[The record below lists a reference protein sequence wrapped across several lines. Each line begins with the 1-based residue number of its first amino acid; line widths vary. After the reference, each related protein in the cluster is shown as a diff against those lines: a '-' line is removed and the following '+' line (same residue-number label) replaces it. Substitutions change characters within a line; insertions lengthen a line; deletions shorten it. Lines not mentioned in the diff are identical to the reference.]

1 MNYTLITEE
10 NVEKV
15 ATLYMNHYNQ
25 HSGGCWTYEK
35 AYKRIHQMVTME
47 DSLCLM
53 QEDDND
59 IPTGLVIGFLE
70 SYDDFTFYYLD
81 EILIFGEYQN
91 KGYGRLLLQE
101 VEQRVRERG
110 AQMIELV
117 CPDDAHHMHFY
128 GGFGMAEAT
137 NLRLMKNDCKSAVVI
152 LRQKRTNWN
161 STISGILERVRLHP
175 YIPAGRERFSE
186 IIAKPVPVR
195 YAGHGAFSIFEI

>member
-1 MNYTLITEE
+1 MNYTPITEE

-35 AYKRIHQMVTME
+35 AYKRIRQMVTME

-70 SYDDFTFYYLD
+70 SYDEFTFYYLD

-91 KGYGRLLLQE
+91 KGYGRQLLQE
-101 VEQRVRERG
+101 VEQRVWERG

-137 NLRLMKNDCKSAVVI
+137 NLRLMK
-152 LRQKRTNWN
+152 KR
-161 STISGILERVRLHP
+161 L
-175 YIPAGRERFSE
+175 
-186 IIAKPVPVR
+186 
-195 YAGHGAFSIFEI
+195 

>member
-1 MNYTLITEE
+1 MNYTPITEE
-10 NVEKV
+10 NIEKV

-81 EILIFGEYQN
+81 EILIFREYQN
-91 KGYGRLLLQE
+91 KGYGGLLLQE
-101 VEQRVRERG
+101 VEHRVRERG
-110 AQMIELV
+110 AQMIELI

-137 NLRLMKNDCKSAVVI
+137 NLKLMKKQ
-152 LRQKRTNWN
+152 L
-161 STISGILERVRLHP
+161 
-175 YIPAGRERFSE
+175 
-186 IIAKPVPVR
+186 
-195 YAGHGAFSIFEI
+195 

>member
-1 MNYTLITEE
+1 MNYTPITEE

-35 AYKRIHQMVTME
+35 AYKRIRQMVTME

-70 SYDDFTFYYLD
+70 SYDEFTFYYLD

-128 GGFGMAEAT
+128 SGFGMAEAT
-137 NLRLMKNDCKSAVVI
+137 NLRLMK
-152 LRQKRTNWN
+152 KR
-161 STISGILERVRLHP
+161 L
-175 YIPAGRERFSE
+175 
-186 IIAKPVPVR
+186 
-195 YAGHGAFSIFEI
+195 

>member
-1 MNYTLITEE
+1 MNYTPITEE
-10 NVEKV
+10 NIEKV

-35 AYKRIHQMVTME
+35 AYRRIHQMVTME

-137 NLRLMKNDCKSAVVI
+137 NLKLMK
-152 LRQKRTNWN
+152 KR
-161 STISGILERVRLHP
+161 L
-175 YIPAGRERFSE
+175 
-186 IIAKPVPVR
+186 
-195 YAGHGAFSIFEI
+195 

>member
-1 MNYTLITEE
+1 MNYTPITEE
-10 NVEKV
+10 NVEKA

-59 IPTGLVIGFLE
+59 IPTGLIIGFLE
-70 SYDDFTFYYLD
+70 SYDDFTFYFLD

-117 CPDDAHHMHFY
+117 CPDDAHHMHLW
-128 GGFGMAEAT
+128 GD
-137 NLRLMKNDCKSAVVI
+137 R
-152 LRQKRTNWN
+152 
-161 STISGILERVRLHP
+161 
-175 YIPAGRERFSE
+175 
-186 IIAKPVPVR
+186 
-195 YAGHGAFSIFEI
+195 IFEKCGIRRDEEGDGGKTLEIRGKRRLSARDGGANYQQS

>member
-1 MNYTLITEE
+1 MNYTPITEE
-10 NVEKV
+10 NIEKV

-35 AYKRIHQMVTME
+35 AYKRIHQMVMME

-91 KGYGRLLLQE
+91 KGYGRQLLQE
-101 VEQRVRERG
+101 VEQRHEDAGGPQGEGLRQLRRRRG
-110 AQMIELV
+110 ARGGCRRLV
-117 CPDDAHHMHFY
+117 SERLRGNRRPDASSGRRFPVCT
-128 GGFGMAEAT
+128 ASSAREAVHT
-137 NLRLMKNDCKSAVVI
+137 
-152 LRQKRTNWN
+152 
-161 STISGILERVRLHP
+161 GITR
-175 YIPAGRERFSE
+175 S
-186 IIAKPVPVR
+186 
-195 YAGHGAFSIFEI
+195 

>member
-1 MNYTLITEE
+1 MNYTPITEE
-10 NVEKV
+10 NIEKV
-15 ATLYMNHYNQ
+15 AMLYMNHYNQ

-110 AQMIELV
+110 AQMIELI
-117 CPDDAHHMHFY
+117 CPNDEHHMHFY
-128 GGFGMAEAT
+128 GSFGMTEAT
-137 NLRLMKNDCKSAVVI
+137 NLKLMK
-152 LRQKRTNWN
+152 KR
-161 STISGILERVRLHP
+161 L
-175 YIPAGRERFSE
+175 
-186 IIAKPVPVR
+186 
-195 YAGHGAFSIFEI
+195 

>member
-1 MNYTLITEE
+1 MRSPDFGI
-10 NVEKV
+10 V
-15 ATLYMNHYNQ
+15 AGLAILVLLCASLPYM
-25 HSGGCWTYEK
+25 S
-35 AYKRIHQMVTME
+35 
-47 DSLCLM
+47 
-53 QEDDND
+53 

-137 NLRLMKNDCKSAVVI
+137 NLKLMK
-152 LRQKRTNWN
+152 KR
-161 STISGILERVRLHP
+161 L
-175 YIPAGRERFSE
+175 
-186 IIAKPVPVR
+186 
-195 YAGHGAFSIFEI
+195 

>member
-1 MNYTLITEE
+1 MNYTPITEE
-10 NVEKV
+10 NVEKA

-70 SYDDFTFYYLD
+70 SYDEFTFYYLD

-91 KGYGRLLLQE
+91 KGYGRQLLQE
-101 VEQRVRERG
+101 VEQRVWERG

-128 GGFGMAEAT
+128 GGCNEPEADEKT
-137 NLRLMKNDCKSAVVI
+137 IVNLPWLF

-175 YIPAGRERFSE
+175 YILAGRE
-186 IIAKPVPVR
+186 
-195 YAGHGAFSIFEI
+195 HL

>member
-1 MNYTLITEE
+1 MNYTPITEE
-10 NVEKV
+10 NVEKA

-110 AQMIELV
+110 AQVIELV

-128 GGFGMAEAT
+128 GGFGMAEPEVDEKT
-137 NLRLMKNDCKSAVVI
+137 IVNLPWFRYNKREEGEVGVPTI
-152 LRQKRTNWN
+152 LCD
-161 STISGILERVRLHP
+161 GIGNR
-175 YIPAGRERFSE
+175 
-186 IIAKPVPVR
+186 KPN
-195 YAGHGAFSIFEI
+195 

>member
-1 MNYTLITEE
+1 
-10 NVEKV
+10 
-15 ATLYMNHYNQ
+15 
-25 HSGGCWTYEK
+25 
-35 AYKRIHQMVTME
+35 MVTME

-70 SYDDFTFYYLD
+70 SYDDFTLYYLD

-117 CPDDAHHMHFY
+117 CPDYVHHMHLY
-128 GGFGMAEAT
+128 GGFRMAEAT
-137 NLRLMKNDCKSAVVI
+137 NLKLIKKRL
-152 LRQKRTNWN
+152 
-161 STISGILERVRLHP
+161 
-175 YIPAGRERFSE
+175 
-186 IIAKPVPVR
+186 
-195 YAGHGAFSIFEI
+195 

>member
-1 MNYTLITEE
+1 M
-10 NVEKV
+10 
-15 ATLYMNHYNQ
+15 
-25 HSGGCWTYEK
+25 
-35 AYKRIHQMVTME
+35 
-47 DSLCLM
+47 
-53 QEDDND
+53 
-59 IPTGLVIGFLE
+59 E

-137 NLRLMKNDCKSAVVI
+137 NLKLMKNDCKSAVVI

-175 YIPAGRERFSE
+175 YIPAGRERFLKSLQS
-186 IIAKPVPVR
+186 PVPVR
-195 YAGHGAFSIFEI
+195 YAGHGAFLFLKYKIQDKSKLYLT

>member
-1 MNYTLITEE
+1 
-10 NVEKV
+10 
-15 ATLYMNHYNQ
+15 
-25 HSGGCWTYEK
+25 
-35 AYKRIHQMVTME
+35 MVTME

-59 IPTGLVIGFLE
+59 IPTGLVIGYLE

-137 NLRLMKNDCKSAVVI
+137 NLRLMKKSIVNLPWLF
-152 LRQKRTNWN
+152 LRQKADE
-161 STISGILERVRLHP
+161 LEQHYLRDFGARPVASVTSWR
-175 YIPAGRERFSE
+175 AGNVFAE
-186 IIAKPVPVR
+186 IIAKPR
-195 YAGHGAFSIFEI
+195 AGAICRTRAFLF